1 LFCLCLRCHPPW
13 RRYVSMACPW
23 AHRTLI
29 TRALKGLE
37 SAIATVV
44 VHPHMGEDGWHFVDA
59 KGEAGDDSGRCEPEP
74 LFGFKNVSQLYRK
87 AIPDYDG
94 RFTVPVLWCT
104 QESTIVNNESSEII
118 QVRLALLFVLFCQ
131 LEMGVVEPVTRAAAC
146 ASPAATDTL
155 HSCFGSVP
163 CPPILVAAAVDCT
176 ACCHPP
182 TDAQQRVQR
191 GGGKAQRGAPS

>member
-1 LFCLCLRCHPPW
+1 
-13 RRYVSMACPW
+13 MACPW

-74 LFGFKNVSQLYRK
+74 LFGLKNVSQLYRK
-87 AIPDYDG
+87 AKPDYDG

-118 QVRLALLFVLFCQ
+118 QVRLAVLFVLFCR
-131 LEMGVVEPVTRAAAC
+131 LEMRVGGPVTHAAAC

-155 HSCFGSVP
+155 PSFLGSVLCLP
-163 CPPILVAAAVDCT
+163 LLVAAAVDCT
-176 ACCHPP
+176 AYCHSP
-182 TDAQQRVQR
+182 TDAQQRVQ
-191 GGGKAQRGAPS
+191 